1 MVVRH
6 DWPCKVFV
14 LQRKRRF
21 HWNPGGFRNHWMV
34 DRFAKSL
41 KELAV
46 QPRSDASDEYRIV
59 ETECKNSDDF
69 YKLRKGIMPEGKR

>member
-21 HWNPGGFRNHWMV
+21 HFNRGMFDNRWMV
-34 DRFAKSL
+34 DRFATTLEGLNVSPPS
-41 KELAV
+41 E
-46 QPRSDASDEYRIV
+46 RDEYRVV
-59 ETECKNSDDF
+59 EAECNSSDDF
-69 YKLRKGIMPEGKR
+69 YKLRKGIMPGEE